1 MRSSSPSWSAC
12 CWDTSSGGR
21 RADGRR
27 RPAVSDFHARVRDR
41 PNRHGGLVDRVPAH
55 AAGVARGRER
65 TGPAQQRCALGRAQ
79 IPSHHLCIRR
89 PDRHGPRA
97 PALAVAGHTRRP
109 SAGGA
114 EWVGI
119 ALVLV
124 SATPFGTNAIFA
136 KLAYRAG
143 LTTTQT
149 LAFRFVL
156 AALGMWVL
164 AVVLRQN
171 PLRFDRRALLAL
183 FALGGVVYTGQALTY
198 FTALQTLPASLCVLI
213 VYVYPSL
220 VVIAG
225 RLFLRRFVTRRH
237 VVALAA
243 SFGGLVLLVG
253 GAELHAAWGL
263 VFAIAAPVIY
273 TAYILLSERV
283 MTGVPAV
290 GASAVI
296 MSGAGIAFAAIARI
310 QGELKMP
317 ASSSGWLVVAG
328 LAAIPTMLAISTF
341 LAGLPRVGAARASLV
356 STWEPVVTVILAV
369 ALFADRF
376 SAVQALGGLL
386 ILTAVMLQAGRAA
399 RTAPRAADAHP

>member
-1 MRSSSPSWSAC
+1 M
-12 CWDTSSGGR
+12 
-21 RADGRR
+21 
-27 RPAVSDFHARVRDR
+27 
-41 PNRHGGLVDRVPAH
+41 
-55 AAGVARGRER
+55 
-65 TGPAQQRCALGRAQ
+65 
-79 IPSHHLCIRR
+79 
-89 PDRHGPRA
+89 
-97 PALAVAGHTRRP
+97 
-109 SAGGA
+109 
-114 EWVGI
+114 
-119 ALVLV
+119 LV
-124 SATPFGTNAIFA
+124 SATAFGTNAIFA

-164 AVVLRQN
+164 AVFLRQN

-263 VFAIAAPVIY
+263 AFAIAAPLIY

-296 MSGAGIAFAAIARI
+296 MSGAGIAFAAIAKI
-310 QGELKMP
+310 QGQLAVP
-317 ASSSGWLVVAG
+317 ATSDGWLVVAG

-341 LAGLPRVGAARASLV
+341 LAGLPRVGAARASLI

-376 SAVQALGGLL
+376 TAVQALGGLL

-399 RTAPRAADAHP
+399 RTAPRAAGAPP